1 MRIFITGR
9 PNIQV
14 EIRKRLAKRAKSVSP
29 GTSKDHIIEYL
40 HIRSNE
46 DETPDEMEQSLETN
60 IVEKI
65 LENMSEM

>member
-9 PNIQV
+9 PNIQA
-14 EIRKRLAKRAKSVSP
+14 EIRKRLVKRVKSVSP
-29 GTSKDHIIEYL
+29 GTSKDHITEYL
-40 HIRSNE
+40 HVRLNE
-46 DETPDEMEQSLETN
+46 DETPDAIDQSLEAN

>member
-9 PNIQV
+9 PSIPA
-14 EIRKRLAKRAKSVSP
+14 EIRKRFAKRAKSVSP

-40 HIRSNE
+40 HVRLNE
-46 DETPDEMEQSLETN
+46 DETPDAMDKSLEAN

-65 LENMSEM
+65 LKNMSAM